1 MVQKITKDNELLAL
15 SKEVYNALQTYAV
28 VNHPKFGKIYA
39 FEIDGFGSA
48 YLSDDANV
56 PNLLALPYLGG
67 VDRDDAIY
75 ANTRRFVWS
84 EYNPYFFKGSYF
96 EGIGGHHIGTDM
108 IWPMSL
114 IMKALTAQDDK
125 ELQQCIQMSRK
136 RMPVPGSCTSRS
148 TRMIP
153 RNSQGAGLHGP
164 IHCLENCCGKHS
176 MRNLIYW
183 NINHLIN
190 QCKQKFMKRI
200 TKFSLLL
207 SLVLGLYFPTVFAQ
221 SNMTNEMF
229 DLAKLKSG
237 VKNKRISSTDPTG
250 GNRDHLE
257 PFKPGEKRIIA
268 DIKGTGVINHIWVTI
283 APPPPTLSRNDIII
297 RMYWDGTII
306 LR

>member
-1 MVQKITKDNELLAL
+1 
-15 SKEVYNALQTYAV
+15 
-28 VNHPKFGKIYA
+28 
-39 FEIDGFGSA
+39 
-48 YLSDDANV
+48 
-56 PNLLALPYLGG
+56 
-67 VDRDDAIY
+67 
-75 ANTRRFVWS
+75 
-84 EYNPYFFKGSYF
+84 
-96 EGIGGHHIGTDM
+96 
-108 IWPMSL
+108 
-114 IMKALTAQDDK
+114 
-125 ELQQCIQMSRK
+125 
-136 RMPVPGSCTSRS
+136 
-148 TRMIP
+148 
-153 RNSQGAGLHGP
+153 
-164 IHCLENCCGKHS
+164 
-176 MRNLIYW
+176 MRNHIYW

-190 QCKQKFMKRI
+190 QCKQKFMRRI

-297 RMYWDGTII
+297 RMYWDGNDYPSVESPIGLSSDKAGMRDTTTHPC
-306 LR
+306 LFR